1 MDSITQAVLGAAV
14 GEAVLG
20 KKLGNRAILWGAI
33 AGTIPD
39 LDVVSRLFITEPLYG
54 LVYHRGLSHSILFT
68 VLSPFLFA
76 WLAHRYYERGLHRN
90 SIVQMLASAV
100 WLLLP
105 ILLIGAILLIMQAGA
120 LGLSIGGGLAALAV
134 FRLYKYSLPTA
145 RHNADTLNYTTTY
158 KEWYVMFFWGIL
170 THWFIDAC
178 TAYGTQIFEPFSSYR
193 IAFNNIFIADPA
205 YTVPFLVCLPI
216 VYFCKDVA
224 KRRFWN
230 NVGLGLSTGYM
241 ALTFVIKTHVN
252 SVTEHSLQTHNIEY
266 QSYMTTP
273 APLTTIM
280 WQAIVEDSSSFHCGM
295 YSLFDTR
302 PAMDFVSIPKN
313 HQLLDPY
320 KDNEFVKIL
329 LWFAQGYYV
338 IQPEADGS
346 LMFYNMRF
354 GLTYTSVNSNDYVF
368 VMGYH
373 IRNEQGGKLHI
384 TEERRGM
391 QRVGMQQMW
400 RVFTERIKGI

>member
-39 LDVVSRLFITEPLYG
+39 LDVVSKLFITEPLYG
-54 LVYHRGLSHSILFT
+54 LMYHRGLSHSILFT

-76 WLAHRYYERGLHRN
+76 WLAHKYYERGLHRN
-90 SIVQMLASAV
+90 QIVQTLASTV

-105 ILLIGAILLIMQAGA
+105 ILLVGAISLV
-120 LGLSIGGGLAALAV
+120 LGVGGLGFAVGGAVVALSV
-134 FRLYKYSLPTA
+134 FRLYKYSLPVA
-145 RHNADTLNYTTTY
+145 RHNADTLHYTTTY

-193 IAFNNIFIADPA
+193 IAFNNIFIVDPA
-205 YTVPFLVCLPI
+205 YTVPFLLCLPI
-216 VYFCKDVA
+216 VYFCKDVT

-252 SVTEHSLQTHNIEY
+252 SVTEQSLQTHHIEY
-266 QSYMTTP
+266 DSYMTTP

-280 WQAIVEDSSSFHCGM
+280 WQSIAEDSNNFYCGM
-295 YSLFDTR
+295 YSLLDKRSTIEYI
-302 PAMDFVSIPKN
+302 SIPKN
-313 HQLLDPY
+313 HELIEPY
-320 KDNEFVKIL
+320 KTNEFVKIL

-338 IQPEADGS
+338 IQPSDDGT

-354 GLTYTSVNSNDYVF
+354 GVTYSSADSKEYVF
-368 VMGYH
+368 VMGYR
-373 IRNEQGGKLHI
+373 IRDDNGTIRI
-384 TEERRGM
+384 TEERGGVRRLDM
-391 QRVGMQQMW
+391 KQAWSAFV
-400 RVFTERIKGI
+400 ERLKGV